1 MSNEYLIDRDNK
13 NIAKAKALLNELPPY
28 VKQFYDAKKS
38 AKKELTRY
46 AYVQDIKDFLSY
58 LAQIHHKEV
67 KTFPFELLGELTV
80 QDIDE
85 YKNVLLKDY
94 ASSSVK
100 RKLASLSTFFKY
112 MVLAGFI
119 KNNPAAIIDW
129 PAEDKSKA
137 IIYLDNEQTAKLLE
151 GIYANNKQIFYLSKD
166 GALIENQRKKDK
178 SAIKGTAKNKYVDY
192 IVGPIDD
199 STRKR
204 RERVRLRNYCIV
216 LLFLKTGMRVS
227 ELVSIDLDDI
237 NFKEAL
243 INITGK
249 GGKTRPVSFDEDV
262 AISALRDY
270 ISTERKSLTA
280 KKTGEKALFVSMRG
294 SRMTVRQ
301 VENIIKEMVQTYLAD
316 DETLRKRDF
325 SPHKLRSTC
334 ATRLLKETGN
344 VAGVADYLGHDSPVV
359 TTKHYAAIVKEANA
373 KEMGSKKLF

>member
-137 IIYLDNEQTAKLLE
+137 IIYLDNEQTTALLN
-151 GIYANNKQIFYLSKD
+151 GIRANNKQIYYLNED
-166 GALIENQRKKDK
+166 GEAALSAK
-178 SAIKGTAKNKYVDY
+178 SISTVNKGASKNKHTGYYVGAISDY
-192 IVGPIDD
+192 
-199 STRKR
+199 TKKR
-204 RERVRLRNYCIV
+204 REPVILRNYVIT
-216 LLFLKTGMRVS
+216 LLFLKTGIRVS
-227 ELVSIDLDDI
+227 ELVSIDLGDI
-237 NFKEAL
+237 DFRKNM
-243 INITGK
+243 IYVTGK
-249 GGKTRPVSFDEDV
+249 GGKARPVSFDEEEIV
-262 AISALRDY
+262 KALKDY
-270 ISTERKSLTA
+270 INDCRPSLLGNSYT
-280 KKTGEKALFVSMRG
+280 EKALFVTQRG
-294 SRMTVRQ
+294 KRISVRN
-301 VENIIKEMVQTYLAD
+301 VEAMIKEMVQTYLAD
-316 DETLRKRDF
+316 DDSVNKADF

-344 VAGVADYLGHDSPVV
+344 IKGVSDLLGHESISI
-359 TTKHYAAIVKEANA
+359 TASRYAELEKEANA
-373 KEMGSKKLF
+373 IEMGAQKLVH